1 MQVQSPAPP
10 PTTGNAPAPTPTPQT
25 APAGAAEV
33 FQAQRA
39 RRRILGEQLQDLE
52 SKRSELVQNI
62 QQQKVVLP
70 AERAGVEK
78 RISDIDQRIADID
91 KQITAAD
98 LEVAKAA
105 ALPGATT
112 QPPRPPRQGP
122 PDGVYALGAIF
133 MLVALL
139 PLSIAYARR
148 IWRRGA
154 TVTVK
159 LTSELSDR
167 MAMIEKAVDA
177 VAIEVERIGEGQR
190 FVTQILADSGQKA
203 LGAGAAEPIVV
214 GRREGVPVERESR
227 G

>member
-1 MQVQSPAPP
+1 MQVKPPATP
-10 PTTGNAPAPTPTPQT
+10 PTTGNTPAPTPTPQT

-39 RRRILGEQLQDLE
+39 RRRILGDQLQDLE
-52 SKRSELVQNI
+52 GKRHELVQSI
-62 QQQKVVLP
+62 QGQNVST
-70 AERAGVEK
+70 AARTGVEK

-91 KQITAAD
+91 KQIAAAD

-112 QPPRPPRQGP
+112 EPPRPPRQGP
-122 PDGVYALGAIF
+122 PDEVYFLSGMF
-133 MLVALL
+133 MVIVFL

-148 IWRRGA
+148 IWRRSA
-154 TVTVK
+154 AVTVK

-167 MAMIEKAVDA
+167 MAMIEKAVDT

-190 FVTQILADSGQKA
+190 FVTQILTGSDQKA
-203 LGAGAAEPIVV
+203 LGAGAAEPILVK
-214 GRREGVPVERESR
+214 GREAVPVVRESR